1 MNNKAAP
8 GKLKDWATLC
18 KLNISISVTVTAFTG
33 YVIYAETLSLQTLY
47 ASLGVFLLACAS
59 SALNHIIEKQ
69 TDALMPRTRNRPI
82 PTGRIS
88 TIQAS
93 IFVLLLTVS
102 GSLLLVMTGLTAL
115 ALGLFNLLWYA
126 FVYTPLKKVTAFA
139 VIPGSLIGA
148 IPPVIG
154 WAAAGG
160 NILHPHIILI
170 AFFFFMGQIPHF
182 WLIVIGYGKDY
193 EAAGLPSL
201 TSILTVKQIEV
212 MTLVWIA
219 ATAMSAILLVLAGI
233 FKSFWLAIVMF
244 VLVLIL
250 LYTFRNWLYSSR
262 RHPLRP
268 AFFSIN
274 LFYLAVMGILIINAF
289 I

>member
-1 MNNKAAP
+1 MNKQAEP
-8 GKLKDWATLC
+8 GILKDWATLC

-33 YVIYAETLSLQTLY
+33 YVIYAETISLY
-47 ASLGVFLLACAS
+47 AFYACLGVFLLACAS
-59 SALNHIIEKQ
+59 SALNHIIEKE
-69 TDALMPRTRNRPI
+69 TDAHMPRTRNRPI
-82 PTGRIS
+82 PSGRVRVS
-88 TIQAS
+88 SAML
-93 IFVLLLTVS
+93 FAALLTVT
-102 GSLLLVMTGLTAL
+102 GSFILYLTGWTAL
-115 ALGLFNLLWYA
+115 ALGLFNLIWYA

-160 NILHPHIILI
+160 DILHLHIILI

-182 WLIVIGYGKDY
+182 WLIIIGYGKDY

-201 TSILTVKQIEV
+201 TSILSVKQIEV
-212 MTLVWIA
+212 MTLVWVA
-219 ATAMSAILLVLAGI
+219 ATAMSAILLVLFGI
-233 FKSFWLAIVMF
+233 FKSFWLSMIMF
-244 VLVLIL
+244 VLVIML
-250 LYTFRNWLYSSR
+250 LYTFRNWLYTSKL
-262 RHPLRP
+262 HPLRP

-274 LFYLAVMGILIINAF
+274 LFYLAVMGLLIINAF